1 MGESSIGSA
10 SDGRPGISVPRG
22 FGALAGVRSVM
33 SGWDGIHFEGVM
45 DRLRIMRGSA
55 VRVLAR
61 VAVPFVLAITL
72 GLGLAGPGLAATEAP
87 PAGSSGNTT
96 LLVAGLIGG
105 AIAAVWLLKPSARRR
120 PGTGSSEKMADT
132 EAPDSHIPEDADS
145 ERRASS

>member
-1 MGESSIGSA
+1 
-10 SDGRPGISVPRG
+10 
-22 FGALAGVRSVM
+22 M

-120 PGTGSSEKMADT
+120 PGTGTSENVPDSA
-132 EAPDSHIPEDADS
+132 APDSHIPEDADS